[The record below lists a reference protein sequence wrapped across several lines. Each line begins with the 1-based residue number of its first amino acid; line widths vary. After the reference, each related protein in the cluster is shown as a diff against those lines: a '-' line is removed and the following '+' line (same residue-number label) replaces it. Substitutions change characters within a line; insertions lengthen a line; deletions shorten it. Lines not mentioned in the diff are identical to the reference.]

1 MKKVIR
7 VLILFIFITIFVSV
21 LAGCKAFQIS
31 PQGVDTPVDKNK
43 QLKKTVKATYDLA
56 KIDSRLIEGNV
67 LFAFNIFKQLNEEDS
82 DKNIFISPL
91 SISTALSMTYNGA
104 KSTTKE
110 AMEKVLQY
118 RDIDSED
125 LNKGYKNLLIYLNNA
140 DPKVELN
147 INNSIWFKKGE
158 VIEQDFLEANRDNFD
173 AYIADIDF
181 QDEKAADTINEW
193 IDKATKG
200 KIDKMIDPPILPD
213 VVMYLI
219 NAIYFKGQWTT
230 QFNKDFTFTGVFN
243 TEEGQEKEIQM
254 MNRKGKVEYG
264 EIKGTKIV
272 RLPYG
277 DKEVAMY
284 CILPEKGTK
293 INDYVN
299 KFSIEEWIELKDNL
313 LEQDDVRLQIPR
325 FKMEYGVKKL
335 NDSLIK
341 LGMGEA
347 FGNSAD
353 FSGIKDDIFI
363 SRVLHKAVIDVNEEG
378 SEAAAVTVVEM
389 NEGCVIDPIEFIA
402 DRPFLFII
410 ADNKTKSILFMG
422 KFME

>member
-1 MKKVIR
+1 MKKNIC
-7 VLILFIFITIFVSV
+7 VLIFIIIFVSI
-21 LAGCKAFQIS
+21 LAGCRVFQIS
-31 PQGVDTPVDKNK
+31 PQGVDTPIYKNK
-43 QLKKTVKATYDLA
+43 QSKEIVKTTYDLA
-56 KIDSRLIEGNV
+56 KIDSRLIEGNN
-67 LFAFNIFKQLNEEDS
+67 LFAFNIYRELNEEDS

-110 AMEKVLQY
+110 AMERVLRY
-118 RDIDSED
+118 RDMNPED
-125 LNKGYKNLLIYLNNA
+125 FNKGYKNLLIYLNNV

-173 AYIADIDF
+173 AYIAGIDF
-181 QDEKAADTINEW
+181 QDKKAADTINEW

-200 KIDKMIDPPILPD
+200 KIDKMIDPPIPAD
-213 VVMYLI
+213 VIMYLI

-277 DKEVAMY
+277 NKEIAMY
-284 CILPEKGTK
+284 CILPEKSTK
-293 INDYVN
+293 INNYID
-299 KFSIEEWIELKDNL
+299 KFHIVEWVELKDSL
-313 LEQDDVRLQIPR
+313 LEQDDVRLQIPK
-325 FKMEYGVKKL
+325 FKMEYGIKEL
-335 NDSLIK
+335 NNSLIK
-341 LGMGEA
+341 LGMGEV
-347 FGNSAD
+347 FDNSAD

-389 NEGCVIDPIEFIA
+389 LEGCVVDPIEFIA

-410 ADNKTKSILFMG
+410 ADDKTESILFMG